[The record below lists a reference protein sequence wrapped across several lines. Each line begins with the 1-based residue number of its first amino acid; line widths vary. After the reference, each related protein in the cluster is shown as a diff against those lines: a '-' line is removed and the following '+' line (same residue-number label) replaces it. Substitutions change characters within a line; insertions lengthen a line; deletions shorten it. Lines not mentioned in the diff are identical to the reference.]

1 MEKEFF
7 KYNSIEKHE
16 CIPNAR
22 GLIFSLRSMGYTVE
36 TAISDLIDNAIA
48 ADADVVDIYF
58 DWSNKKLYVLDNGMG
73 MEKEELIS
81 AMDLAEGASFQL
93 RDDKNLGRF
102 GMGMKTASFSMAKN
116 LLVISKKEDSI
127 SNMFWD
133 IDYVMESQK
142 WHTLSLGYD
151 DIVSILDNLPQYI
164 KDKFKGT
171 GTLLVLSKLD
181 KLIDENNI
189 EKSKK
194 AFYEIIEN
202 TKKHISLYFHR
213 FIEEDGLEIYVN
225 GNKLEAWNPFLS
237 MNNAT
242 QELPVEEYDFN
253 GKKVVIEPYILPHE
267 SKFDTK
273 SEFEEAGR
281 GDWNKYQ
288 GFYVYRNRRLIKY
301 GTWFKRLK
309 KESGYRLAR
318 IKLDITTESD
328 EDWKIDIRKSKVTLP
343 SYLRDIIIR
352 ISLEA
357 AEKSVK
363 IYNSRGTYKPRKKDD
378 KISDLTYVW
387 EQRKNRNGQYSFYLN
402 KRHPLLKKLEEN
414 LDDESSELLKSYL
427 RLVENYM
434 PAMMSGIIQNSS
446 GNKLK
451 SVNNELKELD
461 IMDIKG
467 CVLNFRRAGIGDAE
481 IISLLKGMKQYSYLS
496 SEFENIV
503 MEVEHE

>member
-1 MEKEFF
+1 MKKEFL
-7 KYNSIEKHE
+7 KYDSIEKHE
-16 CIPNAR
+16 SIPNAG

-48 ADADVVDIYF
+48 ADADKVDIYF
-58 DWSNKKLYVLDNGMG
+58 DWDKGEIYVLDNGKG
-73 MEKEELIS
+73 MEKAELIS

-93 RDDKNLGRF
+93 RDEKNLGRF
-102 GMGMKTASFSMAKN
+102 GMGMKTASFSLAKN
-116 LLVISKKEDSI
+116 LLVISKKEYNV

-142 WHTLSLGYD
+142 WQTLSFTNNG
-151 DIVSILDNLPQYI
+151 VTGILDDLPGHI
-164 KDKFKGT
+164 KDKFKGS

-181 KLIDENNI
+181 KLIDPNNI

-194 AFYEIIEN
+194 VFYETIEN

-225 GNKLEAWNPFLS
+225 GNELEAWNPFLS

-242 QELPVEEYDFN
+242 QELPVERYDFN
-253 GKKVVIEPYILPHE
+253 GKRVVIEPYILPHE
-267 SKFDTK
+267 SKFDTE
-273 SEFEEAGR
+273 SEFDEAGR

-309 KESGYRLAR
+309 KEPGYRLAR
-318 IKLDITTESD
+318 IKLDITSESD

-352 ISLEA
+352 ISSEV

-402 KRHPLLKKLEEN
+402 KRHPLLKKLEGN
-414 LDDESSELLKSYL
+414 LDDENIELLKSYL

-434 PAMMSGIIQNSS
+434 PAMMSGIIQNTS

-451 SVNNELKELD
+451 SVNNELRELD

-467 CVLNFRRAGIGDAE
+467 CILNFKRAGISDAE

-503 MEVEHE
+503 MEVEDE